1 MKRRD
6 APAAVPATA
15 SVDAV
20 AEDVQ
25 RLRRLAR
32 EHAERAHDLSK
43 RLASVET
50 RVADITTGAGATTT
64 TTFEVTCGVATGDER
79 ATRDALPS
87 DARASGTRA
96 MMETTTTFGDG
107 ATLTARCAS
116 ARSEYLRSDDD
127 RETRVVTLDKVKYS
141 RTIHDSNGTRVRAHV
156 VPVGAEGV
164 DAAPGG
170 VGGGARRTH
179 RLTGFGALGSHVIER
194 CDADS
199 LGAVSI
205 EFKDS
210 FAVHAGVFTGN
221 RQPEDN
227 MGKVL
232 AQASF
237 KRASSTRHANAALNA
252 SRCQSG
258 ETIVGGALTLA
269 KTLPKTTRAIVANAW
284 GQVALSQP
292 NSREDFTEWGVA
304 ATVPPT
310 KGGGMLK
317 NAGWGF
323 VAGKPANRGGIQ
335 AEGFLRLGGDGEE
348 PGATLVP
355 GVVVSTDDRGNR
367 ETTFACSAH
376 LLW

>member
-1 MKRRD
+1 MTRAD
-6 APAAVPATA
+6 A
-15 SVDAV
+15 VDVDGV
-20 AEDVQ
+20 AEDVR
-25 RLRRLAR
+25 RLRRLTR
-32 EHAERAHDLSK
+32 EHAERAHELSK
-43 RLASVET
+43 RLASVE
-50 RVADITTGAGATTT
+50 AHISETTGGDGRGATTT
-64 TTFEVTCGVATGDER
+64 TTFEVTCGVASGDER
-79 ATRDALPS
+79 AKRDALTS
-87 DARASGTRA
+87 DARTSGTRGV
-96 MMETTTTFGDG
+96 METTTTFGDG
-107 ATLTARCAS
+107 ATLTARCSS
-116 ARSEYLRSDDD
+116 ARSEYLSSED
-127 RETRVVTLDKVKYS
+127 EHESRVVTLDKLKYS
-141 RTIHDSNGTRVRAHV
+141 RTIREANGTRVRAHV

-179 RLTGFGALGSHVIER
+179 RLTGFGALGSNVIER
-194 CDADS
+194 CNADS

-210 FAVHAGVFTGN
+210 FALHAGVLTGN

-237 KRASSTRHANAALNA
+237 KSSSSSRHVNCALNA

-258 ETIVGGALTLA
+258 ETIVGAALTLA

-284 GQVALSQP
+284 GQVAASQP

-310 KGGGMLK
+310 KGGGFLK

-335 AEGFLRLGGDGEE
+335 AEGFLRLGGDGGE